1 MPSQPCQKQLLLLS
15 DYHKER
21 ADGSDL
27 TAAATSPVRSAALG
41 SCTPLPRARRRPSKK
56 QQCTPSTET
65 ALPSP
70 FPPSAP
76 NPLLPEASA
85 ARFLPFCMHPQGDT
99 LKGTYKHC
107 QEEQLGKIG
116 AGGPCKKHFQNV
128 KDKFNIEKS
137 GKTRQPWSREESDF
151 NFFCFLY
158 EDKILIQM
166 INSGQTN
173 WGTVACA
180 IPGRN
185 AQQCRLRWTCTLD
198 PAINKQAWSQ
208 EEELRLIRAQQ
219 TYGNKWSAMVEHFPG
234 RTNNAIKEHWRG
246 PMKRKLNSYL
256 SSGFLEKIPDLP
268 ASLKSKHGAR
278 SKSSGLFEK
287 SSGLPE
293 NLSVSQNSDSDIL
306 QQCDGSSDEN
316 QLLSDIQGRLKSKQ
330 GTSSKS
336 KQGASSKCDGSSDEN
351 QLLSDLRSSL
361 KSKQGASSK
370 RDNSSD
376 EDELLSGLRARLKS
390 KQGTNKKSKQ
400 EFIKPRENTDQS
412 EGECAEFMCTKGPD
426 TDSVDVSQRIK
437 DRVNERKRAR
447 KRLVLLSSPVELK
460 VSAMAKSERPQQEG
474 KQMSPEVNIISPPAI
489 LQEFS
494 PEVPSECEKM
504 VEPLVADCKQA
515 KNVCSSLKTS
525 DPCTLEQHLADIS
538 DLLDMSYCDGLM
550 IIPPAGCANDD
561 CFV

>member
-116 AGGPCKKHFQNV
+116 AGGPCKKHFQN
-128 KDKFNIEKS
+128 
-137 GKTRQPWSREESDF
+137 
-151 NFFCFLY
+151 

-219 TYGNKWSAMVEHFPG
+219 TYGNKWSAMYVSNLF
-234 RTNNAIKEHWRG
+234 
-246 PMKRKLNSYL
+246 KR
-256 SSGFLEKIPDLP
+256 
-268 ASLKSKHGAR
+268 
-278 SKSSGLFEK
+278 
-287 SSGLPE
+287 
-293 NLSVSQNSDSDIL
+293 LSVTLIVIYKQDKQCDQRTLEGSYEKKVKFDFSKKFLNSDSDIL

-336 KQGASSKCDGSSDEN
+336 KQGASSKCD
-351 QLLSDLRSSL
+351 
-361 KSKQGASSK
+361 
-370 RDNSSD
+370 
-376 EDELLSGLRARLKS
+376 GLRARLKS

>member
-1 MPSQPCQKQLLLLS
+1 MPSQPCQKQ
-15 DYHKER
+15 
-21 ADGSDL
+21 
-27 TAAATSPVRSAALG
+27 VVG
-41 SCTPLPRARRRPSKK
+41 SCFYCLTITRRERTAQISPLLQPVPSDQPHLAPALHFLVLAAVQAKSSSAPQAQKRRFHPLFHPPP
-56 QQCTPSTET
+56 QT
-65 ALPSP
+65 LFSP
-70 FPPSAP
+70 KHPPLASSPSACTRSFGLAMGDAP
-76 NPLLPEASA
+76 GGFGESNDVYA
-85 ARFLPFCMHPQGDT
+85 AMSLSGEGDT

-116 AGGPCKKHFQNV
+116 AGGPCKKHFQN
-128 KDKFNIEKS
+128 
-137 GKTRQPWSREESDF
+137 
-151 NFFCFLY
+151 

-219 TYGNKWSAMVEHFPG
+219 TYGNKWSAMYVSNLF
-234 RTNNAIKEHWRG
+234 
-246 PMKRKLNSYL
+246 KR
-256 SSGFLEKIPDLP
+256 
-268 ASLKSKHGAR
+268 
-278 SKSSGLFEK
+278 
-287 SSGLPE
+287 
-293 NLSVSQNSDSDIL
+293 LSVTLIVIYKQDKQCDQRTLEGSYEKKVKFDFSKKFLNSDSDIL

-336 KQGASSKCDGSSDEN
+336 KQGASSKCD
-351 QLLSDLRSSL
+351 
-361 KSKQGASSK
+361 
-370 RDNSSD
+370 
-376 EDELLSGLRARLKS
+376 GLRARLKS

>member
-1 MPSQPCQKQLLLLS
+1 MPSQPCQKQ
-15 DYHKER
+15 
-21 ADGSDL
+21 
-27 TAAATSPVRSAALG
+27 VVG
-41 SCTPLPRARRRPSKK
+41 SCFYCLTITRRERTAQISPLLQPVPSDQPHLAPALHFLVLAAVQAKSSSAPQAQKRRFHPLFHPPP
-56 QQCTPSTET
+56 QT
-65 ALPSP
+65 LFSP
-70 FPPSAP
+70 KHPPLASSPSACTRSFGLAMGDAP
-76 NPLLPEASA
+76 GGFGESNDVYA
-85 ARFLPFCMHPQGDT
+85 AMSLSGEGDT

-116 AGGPCKKHFQNV
+116 AGGPCKKHFQN
-128 KDKFNIEKS
+128 
-137 GKTRQPWSREESDF
+137 
-151 NFFCFLY
+151 

-219 TYGNKWSAMVEHFPG
+219 TYGNKWSAMYVSNLF
-234 RTNNAIKEHWRG
+234 
-246 PMKRKLNSYL
+246 KR
-256 SSGFLEKIPDLP
+256 
-268 ASLKSKHGAR
+268 
-278 SKSSGLFEK
+278 
-287 SSGLPE
+287 
-293 NLSVSQNSDSDIL
+293 LSVTLIVIYKQDKQCDQRTLEGSYEKKVKFDFSKKFLNSDSDIL

>member
-116 AGGPCKKHFQNV
+116 AGGPCKKHFQN
-128 KDKFNIEKS
+128 
-137 GKTRQPWSREESDF
+137 
-151 NFFCFLY
+151 